1 MADFKNSAL
10 LVTGASGHFGRLAVE
25 ALLARGA
32 TKIIAGTR
40 DPSKLADLAAKGVE
54 VRKLDFNDTASLEAG
69 FAGAERVLLI
79 STDAVGSRIEQ
90 QRNAVAAAKAAGV
103 KHIVYTSAPNPRPNP
118 GTGVSPE
125 HYWTEIA
132 IAASGLD
139 FTFLRNHIYAE
150 ITLLGAGSAI
160 GSGQLY
166 DATNGGGR
174 SYVTRKDAA
183 DTAAGALL
191 TAEGQ
196 LILDVTGPAAV
207 AQEELAA
214 QFAKLSSKPVARVGL
229 TGDQLR
235 GGLVAAG
242 LPEGMADV
250 MVAFD
255 IDAAGG
261 YHAIVTDTVEQ
272 FTGRK
277 PETLDAFLAANRNA
291 LAG

>member
-1 MADFKNSAL
+1 MADFKNSTL
-10 LVTGASGHFGRLAVE
+10 LVTGASGQFGRLAVE
-25 ALLARGA
+25 ELLARGA

-40 DPSKLADLAAKGVE
+40 NPAKLADLAARGVE
-54 VRKLDFNDTASLEAG
+54 VRRLDFDDKASLAAG
-69 FAGAERVLLI
+69 FAGVERVLLI
-79 STDAVGSRIEQ
+79 STDAVGSRVAQ
-90 QRNAVAAAKAAGV
+90 QKNAVEAAKAAGV
-103 KHIVYTSAPNPRPNP
+103 KHVVYTSAPNPRPNP

-125 HYWTEIA
+125 HYWTEVA

-150 ITLLGAGSAI
+150 ISLLGAAPAI

-174 SYVTRKDAA
+174 SYVTRADAA
-183 DTAAGALL
+183 RTAAGALL

-196 LILDVTGPAAV
+196 AIFDVTGPTAV
-207 AQEELAA
+207 TQAELAA
-214 QFAKLSSKPVARVGL
+214 EFAKASGKPVARVGL
-229 TGDQLR
+229 TGEQLR
-235 GGLVAAG
+235 GGLIAAG

-255 IDAAGG
+255 VDAADQ

-272 FTGRK
+272 FSGRK
-277 PETLDAFLAANRNA
+277 PETLAAFLAANRAA